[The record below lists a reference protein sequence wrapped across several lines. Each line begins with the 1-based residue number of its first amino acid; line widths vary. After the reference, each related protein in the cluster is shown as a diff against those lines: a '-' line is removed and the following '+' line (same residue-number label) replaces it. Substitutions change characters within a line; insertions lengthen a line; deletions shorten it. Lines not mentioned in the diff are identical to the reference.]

1 MIIQSIPYDR
11 SKTNYKQMKYII
23 VGIGNFGGYL
33 AKRLTNLG
41 HEVIGVDTSESRIE
55 LIKDSIT
62 HAIVMDAT
70 DAAAVKNLPLKD
82 TDVVIIA
89 IGEDIG
95 ASIMST
101 AIFKQLKPKRIIGR
115 AINDL
120 HETVI
125 QAIGI
130 DEIIHPEEETADR
143 LAKRL
148 EMKGVLD
155 SLEISDEYNIVEVK
169 VPERYVE
176 MTVAEADIR
185 KEYYLNILTVI
196 KLEQR
201 KNLLGINTPH
211 KNVIGVVTP
220 EYKFE
225 VDDILLLFGKIKNIQ
240 DFLKL
245 GD

>member
-1 MIIQSIPYDR
+1 
-11 SKTNYKQMKYII
+11 MKYII

-41 HEVIGVDTSESRIE
+41 HEVIGVDSNESKIE
-55 LIKDSIT
+55 MIKDSIT
-62 HAIVMDAT
+62 HSIVMDAT
-70 DAAAVKNLPLKD
+70 DQAAVKNLPLKD

-101 AIFKQLKPKRIIGR
+101 AIFKQLKSKRIIGR

-120 HETVI
+120 HETVL

-148 EMKGVLD
+148 QMKGVLD

-169 VPERYVE
+169 VPKRYVE

-185 KEYYLNILTVI
+185 KEYFLNILTVI
-196 KLEQR
+196 KIEQK

-220 EYKFE
+220 NYTFE
-225 VDDILLLFGKIKNIQ
+225 PEDILLLFGKIKNIHE
-240 DFLKL
+240 FLQL

>member
-1 MIIQSIPYDR
+1 
-11 SKTNYKQMKYII
+11 MKYII

-41 HEVIGVDTSESRIE
+41 HEVIGIDSNASRIE

-62 HAIVMDAT
+62 HSIVMDAT
-70 DAAAVKNLPLKD
+70 DQAAVKNLPLKD

-89 IGEDIG
+89 IGEHIG

-101 AIFKQLKPKRIIGR
+101 AIFKQLKANRIIAR
-115 AINDL
+115 AINEL

-125 QAIGI
+125 QAIGV

-155 SLEISDEYNIVEVK
+155 SLEISDDYNIVEVK
-169 VPERYVE
+169 VPSRYIGL
-176 MTVAEADIR
+176 TVAETDIR
-185 KEYYLNILTVI
+185 KEFYLNILTII
-196 KLEQR
+196 KLQQK

-211 KNVIGVVTP
+211 KEVLGVVTP

-225 VDDILLLFGKIKNIQ
+225 NEDILVLFGKIKNIQ
-240 DFLKL
+240 QFLAL
-245 GD
+245 

>member
-1 MIIQSIPYDR
+1 
-11 SKTNYKQMKYII
+11 MKYII

-41 HEVIGVDTSESRIE
+41 HEVIGVDTNEGKIE
-55 LIKDSIT
+55 TIKDSIT
-62 HAIVMDAT
+62 HSIVMDAT
-70 DAAAVKNLPLKD
+70 DQTAVKNLPLKD

-101 AIFKQLKPKRIIGR
+101 AIFKQLKSKRIIAR

-125 QAIGI
+125 QAIGV

-143 LAKRL
+143 LSKRL

-169 VPERYVE
+169 VPPRYVG
-176 MTVAEADIR
+176 MSVAEADIR
-185 KEYYLNILTVI
+185 KEFYLNILTII
-196 KLEQR
+196 KVEQK
-201 KNLLGINTPH
+201 KNKYRRNS
-211 KNVIGVVTP
+211 
-220 EYKFE
+220 
-225 VDDILLLFGKIKNIQ
+225 
-240 DFLKL
+240 
-245 GD
+245 

>member
-1 MIIQSIPYDR
+1 
-11 SKTNYKQMKYII
+11 MKYII

-41 HEVIGVDTSESRIE
+41 HEVIGVDSNESRIE
-55 LIKDSIT
+55 MIKDSIT
-62 HAIVMDAT
+62 HSIMMDAT
-70 DAAAVKNLPLKD
+70 DQAAVKNLPLKE

-101 AIFKQLKPKRIIGR
+101 AIFKQLNSKRIIAR
-115 AINDL
+115 AINSL

-125 QAIGI
+125 QAIGV

-143 LAKRL
+143 LSKRL
-148 EMKGVLD
+148 QMKGVLD

-169 VPERYVE
+169 VPKRYLE

-185 KEYYLNILTVI
+185 KEYYLNILTII
-196 KLEQR
+196 KIEQK

-220 EYKFE
+220 EYKFAA
-225 VDDILLLFGKIKNIQ
+225 DDVMLLFGKIKNIQ
-240 DFLKL
+240 EFLQL

>member
-1 MIIQSIPYDR
+1 
-11 SKTNYKQMKYII
+11 MKYII

-55 LIKDSIT
+55 MIKDSIT
-62 HAIVMDAT
+62 HSIVMDAT
-70 DAAAVKNLPLKD
+70 DQAAVKNLPLKD
-82 TDVVIIA
+82 TDIVIIA

-101 AIFKQLKPKRIIGR
+101 AIFKQLKSKRIIAR
-115 AINDL
+115 AINNL

-125 QAIGI
+125 QAIGV

-169 VPERYVE
+169 VPKRYVE
-176 MTVAEADIR
+176 MTVAKADIR
-185 KEYYLNILTVI
+185 KEYYLNILTI
-196 KLEQR
+196 IRIEQK

-220 EYKFE
+220 DYKFAPE
-225 VDDILLLFGKIKNIQ
+225 DILLLFGKIKNIQ
-240 DFLKL
+240 DFLHL

>member
-1 MIIQSIPYDR
+1 
-11 SKTNYKQMKYII
+11 MKYII

-41 HEVIGVDTSESRIE
+41 HEVIGVDSNESRIE

-62 HAIVMDAT
+62 HSIVMDAT
-70 DAAAVKNLPLKD
+70 DQAAVKNLPLKE

-101 AIFKQLKPKRIIGR
+101 AIFKQLKSKRIIAR

-125 QAIGI
+125 QAIGV

-143 LAKRL
+143 LSKRL

-169 VPERYVE
+169 VPKRYVG
-176 MTVAEADIR
+176 MSVAQADIR
-185 KEYYLNILTVI
+185 KEFYLNILTII
-196 KLEQR
+196 KIEQK

-220 EYKFE
+220 EYAFE
-225 VDDILLLFGKIKNIQ
+225 SEDILLLFGKIKNIQ
-240 DFLKL
+240 EFLQL

>member
-1 MIIQSIPYDR
+1 
-11 SKTNYKQMKYII
+11 MKYII

-33 AKRLTNLG
+33 AKRLTSLG
-41 HEVIGVDTSESRIE
+41 HEVIGVDSSESRIE
-55 LIKDSIT
+55 MIKESIT
-62 HAIVMDAT
+62 HSIVMDAT
-70 DAAAVKNLPLKD
+70 DQAAVKNLPLKD

-95 ASIMST
+95 ASIMSI
-101 AIFKQLKPKRIIGR
+101 AIFKQLKSKRIIAR
-115 AINDL
+115 AINHL

-125 QAIGI
+125 QAIGV

-143 LAKRL
+143 LSKRL

-169 VPERYVE
+169 VPIRYVG

-185 KEYYLNILTVI
+185 KEFYLNILTII

-201 KNLLGINTPH
+201 KNLLGINTPY
-211 KNVIGVVTP
+211 KNVIGVVIP
-220 EYKFE
+220 DYKFE
-225 VDDILLLFGKIKNIQ
+225 VEDILLLFGKIKNIQ
-240 DFLKL
+240 EFLKL

>member
-1 MIIQSIPYDR
+1 
-11 SKTNYKQMKYII
+11 MKYII

-41 HEVIGVDTSESRIE
+41 HEVIGIDSSESKIE
-55 LIKDSIT
+55 MIKDSIT
-62 HAIVMDAT
+62 HSIVMDAT
-70 DAAAVKNLPLKD
+70 DQAAVKNLPLKD

-101 AIFKQLKPKRIIGR
+101 AIFKQLNSKRIIGR

-148 EMKGVLD
+148 QMKGVLD

-169 VPERYVE
+169 VPKRYLD
-176 MTVAEADIR
+176 MTVAEANIR
-185 KEYYLNILTVI
+185 KEFYLNILTVI
-196 KLEQR
+196 KIEQK
-201 KNLLGINTPH
+201 KNLLGINSPH

-225 VDDILLLFGKIKNIQ
+225 SEDILLLFGKIKNIKE
-240 DFLKL
+240 FLQL

>member
-1 MIIQSIPYDR
+1 
-11 SKTNYKQMKYII
+11 MKYII

-41 HEVIGVDTSESRIE
+41 HEVIGVDSNASRIE
-55 LIKDSIT
+55 MIKDSIT
-62 HAIVMDAT
+62 HSIVMDAT
-70 DAAAVKNLPLKD
+70 DQAAVQNLPLKE

-101 AIFKQLKPKRIIGR
+101 AIFKQLNSKRIIAR
-115 AINDL
+115 AINSL

-125 QAIGI
+125 QAIGV

-143 LAKRL
+143 LSKRL
-148 EMKGVLD
+148 QMKGVLD

-169 VPERYVE
+169 VPKRYLE

-185 KEYYLNILTVI
+185 KEYFLNILTVI
-196 KLEQR
+196 KLEQK
-201 KNLLGINTPH
+201 KNLLGINTPY

-220 EYKFE
+220 EYKFAPE
-225 VDDILLLFGKIKNIQ
+225 DILLLFGKIKNIQ
-240 DFLKL
+240 EFLQL

>member
-1 MIIQSIPYDR
+1 
-11 SKTNYKQMKYII
+11 MKYII

-41 HEVIGVDTSESRIE
+41 HEVIGVDSSESKIE

-62 HAIVMDAT
+62 HSIVMDAT
-70 DAAAVKNLPLKD
+70 DKAAVKNLPIKD

-101 AIFKQLKPKRIIGR
+101 AIFKQLKSKRIIGR

-148 EMKGVLD
+148 QMKGVLD

-169 VPERYVE
+169 VPKRYLE
-176 MTVAEADIR
+176 MTVAEANIR
-185 KEYYLNILTVI
+185 KEFYLNILTVI
-196 KLEQR
+196 KIEQK
-201 KNLLGINTPH
+201 KNLLGINSPY

-220 EYKFE
+220 DYKFE
-225 VDDILLLFGKIKNIQ
+225 SEDILLLFGKIKNIQ
-240 DFLKL
+240 DFLQL

>member
-1 MIIQSIPYDR
+1 
-11 SKTNYKQMKYII
+11 MKYII

-41 HEVIGVDTSESRIE
+41 HEVIGVDSSESRIE

-62 HAIVMDAT
+62 HSIVMDAT
-70 DAAAVKNLPLKD
+70 DQAAVKNLPLKD

-101 AIFKQLKPKRIIGR
+101 AIFKQLKSNRIIAR
-115 AINDL
+115 AINQL

-125 QAIGI
+125 QAIGV

-143 LAKRL
+143 LSKRL

-169 VPERYVE
+169 VPSRYVG
-176 MTVAEADIR
+176 MTVAAADIR
-185 KEYYLNILTVI
+185 KEFYLNILTII
-196 KLEQR
+196 KIEQR

-225 VDDILLLFGKIKNIQ
+225 NEDILLLFGKIKNIQ

>member
-1 MIIQSIPYDR
+1 
-11 SKTNYKQMKYII
+11 MKYII

-41 HEVIGVDTSESRIE
+41 HEVIGIDSSENRIE
-55 LIKDSIT
+55 MIKDHIT
-62 HAIVMDAT
+62 HSIVMDAT
-70 DAAAVKNLPLKD
+70 DQQAVKNLPLKE

-89 IGEDIG
+89 IGEDVG

-101 AIFKQLKPKRIIGR
+101 AIFKQLNSKRIIAR
-115 AINDL
+115 AINKL

-125 QAIGI
+125 QAIGV

-143 LAKRL
+143 LSKRL
-148 EMKGVLD
+148 QMKGVLD

-169 VPERYVE
+169 VPTRYVGL
-176 MTVAEADIR
+176 TVGEADVR
-185 KEYYLNILTVI
+185 KEFFLNILTII
-196 KLEQR
+196 KIEQK
-201 KNLLGINTPH
+201 KNLLGINIPY

-220 EYKFE
+220 EYTFDKE
-225 VDDILLLFGKIKNIQ
+225 DVLLLFGKIKYIQ
-240 DFLKL
+240 EFLEL

>member
-1 MIIQSIPYDR
+1 
-11 SKTNYKQMKYII
+11 MKYII

-41 HEVIGVDTSESRIE
+41 HEVIGIDSNESKIE
-55 LIKDSIT
+55 SIKDSIT
-62 HAIVMDAT
+62 HSIVMDAT
-70 DAAAVKNLPLKD
+70 DQAAVKNLPLKD
-82 TDVVIIA
+82 TDIVIIA
-89 IGEDIG
+89 IGEDVG
-95 ASIMST
+95 SSIMST
-101 AIFKQLKPKRIIGR
+101 AIFKQLKSKRIIAR

-125 QAIGI
+125 QAIGV

-169 VPERYVE
+169 VPKRYVA
-176 MTVAEADIR
+176 MTVAKADIR
-185 KEYYLNILTVI
+185 KEYYLNILTI
-196 KLEQR
+196 IRIEQK

-220 EYKFE
+220 DYKFAPE
-225 VDDILLLFGKIKNIQ
+225 DILLLFGKIKNIQ
-240 DFLKL
+240 DFLHL
-245 GD
+245 ED

>member
-1 MIIQSIPYDR
+1 
-11 SKTNYKQMKYII
+11 MKYII

-41 HEVIGVDTSESRIE
+41 HEVIGVDSSESRIE
-55 LIKDSIT
+55 MIKDSIT
-62 HAIVMDAT
+62 HSIVMDAT
-70 DAAAVKNLPLKD
+70 DQAAVKNLPLKE

-101 AIFKQLKPKRIIGR
+101 AIFKQLKSKRIIAR

-125 QAIGI
+125 QAIGV

-143 LAKRL
+143 LSKRL

-169 VPERYVE
+169 VPKRYLD
-176 MTVAEADIR
+176 MTVADADIR
-185 KEYYLNILTVI
+185 KEYYLNILTII
-196 KLEQR
+196 KIEQK

-220 EYKFE
+220 DYTFANE
-225 VDDILLLFGKIKNIQ
+225 DILLLFGKINNIH